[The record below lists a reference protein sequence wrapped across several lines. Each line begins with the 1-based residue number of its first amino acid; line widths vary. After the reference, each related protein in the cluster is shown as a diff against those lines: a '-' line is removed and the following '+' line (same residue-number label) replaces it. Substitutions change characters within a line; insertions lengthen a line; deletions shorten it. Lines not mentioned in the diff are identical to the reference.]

1 MDVGVLAMAEPHG
14 LTEAIHRVVAARA
27 VVTPRVD
34 AYLPTDVSW
43 RIANIVGSYAAQV
56 LSDHRTTT

>member
-1 MDVGVLAMAEPHG
+1 MAEPHG

-56 LSDHRTTT
+56 LSDHRTTI